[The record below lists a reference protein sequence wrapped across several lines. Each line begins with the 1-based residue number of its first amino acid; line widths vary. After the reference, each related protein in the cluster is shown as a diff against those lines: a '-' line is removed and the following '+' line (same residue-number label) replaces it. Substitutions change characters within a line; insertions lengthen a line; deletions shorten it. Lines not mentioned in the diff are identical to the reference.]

1 MKRYLIIILIGLLF
15 CMTECKKA
23 EKLNTDIVGLGGDIW
38 EQTALDKWILTNFT
52 EPYNISVKYRW
63 DGSEYNVS
71 KTLVPP
77 KLEKVQPL
85 LETVRGCWIDPY
97 TAEIGQNF
105 IKRFAPKQYVL
116 VGSLQYNGNTVTLGE
131 AEGGIKVTLFNVNNF
146 SKANRGVTKRI
157 LKTIHHE
164 FTHILHQTIMF
175 QKEFPLITKGYT
187 GDWNNQTEYAAKG
200 FISQYAQAAPEE
212 DFVEMTSIMLT
223 EGKTAYEAI
232 LNNYLKTAVAAIRA
246 KEQLVVTYFKQT
258 WDIDFYRLQNRV
270 QIAINATSPNNP
282 VDFLGFRKPFTSLN
296 TISPDNLPDLSS
308 DFINVYNTAKTG
320 LFGLDGE
327 GRILDNIAIS
337 YPEANQLA
345 LKVNFHD
352 KAEKKYTATF
362 TYKLTTNADGS
373 IKLKPEPV
381 STDDPN
387 KIASDINSLTN
398 YLTQNTF
405 VYKMYYSSDLMNEY
419 MGLAKATD
427 PTSFFYGV
435 AGN

>member
-1 MKRYLIIILIGLLF
+1 MLIGLLF
-15 CMTECKKA
+15 CATGCKKV
-23 EKLNTDIVGLGGDIW
+23 EKLNTDIVGLEGDIW
-38 EQTALDKWILTNFT
+38 EQKALDKWILTNFT

-63 DGSEYNVS
+63 DGSEYDVS
-71 KTLVPP
+71 KTLTPP

-85 LETVRGCWIDPY
+85 LEAVRGCWIEPY
-97 TAEIGQNF
+97 TAEVGQNF

-116 VGSLQYNGNTVTLGE
+116 VGSAQYNGNTVTLGE

-146 SKANRGVTKRI
+146 SKANRGVAKRV

-187 GDWNNQTEYAAKG
+187 GDWNNQTEYADKG

-212 DFVEMTSIMLT
+212 DFAEMTSIMLT
-223 EGKTAYEAI
+223 EGKTAYEAMLI
-232 LNNYLKTAVAAIRA
+232 NNYPQTAVAAIRA

-258 WDIDFYRLQNRV
+258 WGIDFYRLQNRV
-270 QIAINATSPNNP
+270 QIAINAMAPNNP
-282 VDFLGFRKPFTSLN
+282 VDFLGFGKSFTSLN
-296 TISPDNLPDLSS
+296 AISPDNLPDLSS
-308 DFINVYNTAKTG
+308 DFIRVYNTAKAG
-320 LFGLDGE
+320 LAELGDGYV
-327 GRILDNIAIS
+327 LDNIAIS
-337 YPEANQLA
+337 YPAANQLA

-362 TYKLTTNADGS
+362 TYKLTKNADGS
-373 IKLKPEPV
+373 IKLDPV

-387 KIASDINSLTN
+387 KIASNINSLTN
-398 YLTQNTF
+398 YLTQNAF

-419 MGLAKATD
+419 MGLAKASD
-427 PTSFFYGV
+427 PNSFFYGV